1 MTRLRYS
8 NGDEKQ
14 ERLIDV
20 KLSEGLEDWDFEGAD
35 TQYLTHGI
43 HPYPARM
50 IPQIAHRLI
59 SRYSHE
65 KNLVVDPFCGSGTVL
80 VESLLLR
87 RKAIGNDINPL
98 AVLIAKV
105 KTTPIEP
112 SRLEKYV
119 SDVLSRLEREIPL
132 LRNGKIIVNSP
143 KFPNIELWFKH
154 NVITELAFLRKII
167 NDVGDEDVKDLL
179 KVCFSRTVR
188 KVSNIYNSG
197 DTFVKRLSQRQLSYH
212 NPNTFEQFK
221 EITIDVTRR
230 VREFWLRL
238 STDTL
243 NASVN
248 IMSYDARKLPLE
260 NETCDLIVTSPP
272 YGEEKNTI
280 SYTRWSKLSLLWL
293 GYNPEE
299 ILARQKAS
307 LGSTIQARS
316 IHSETLS
323 DILEK
328 VQKEDAKLAK
338 NATSF
343 FNDYETSLKEM
354 YRILRHGGFCC
365 IVIGNRSLK
374 RRRVPMDVITKEIG
388 NQIGFEHVATY
399 HRNIPTKAT
408 PWVVAKGETI
418 HSENILV
425 FQK

>member
-154 NVITELAFLRKII
+154 NVIIELAFLRKII

-179 KVCFSRTVR
+179 KICFSRTVR